1 MIPSTSEHVRPMA
14 APVMGLVPTSPLME
28 VLNTSVTPDFD
39 STVKLLA
46 DARFIGVSGA
56 AATALVVPAAS
67 MEMIAIGIM
76 ERVLSLKVLLM
87 VFSKSE
93 ACSSLR
99 PVGTRR
105 EKPRRFAWPDC
116 LGGAG
121 VPYMT

>member
-1 MIPSTSEHVRPMA
+1 MA

-56 AATALVVPAAS
+56 AAAALVVPAAS

-87 VFSKSE
+87 VFQQ
-93 ACSSLR
+93 R
-99 PVGTRR
+99 
-105 EKPRRFAWPDC
+105 
-116 LGGAG
+116 
-121 VPYMT
+121 

>member
-56 AATALVVPAAS
+56 AAAALEVPTAS
-67 MEMIAIGIM
+67 MERIATGM
-76 ERVLSLKVLLM
+76 TDRVLSLKILLM
-87 VFSKSE
+87 VFNKGE
-93 ACSSLR
+93 ACLLYTSPS
-99 PVGTRR
+99 
-105 EKPRRFAWPDC
+105 PRDGLLSR
-116 LGGAG
+116 
-121 VPYMT
+121 M